1 MRTRFAERMSCPIVR
16 NAYWKGVLFYMLD
29 FDLDKMLF
37 TIPAENH
44 SEEEIRRTL
53 EEHPEVRFVSLVG
66 IDIGGH
72 DTDEKIPAGLFIKDM
87 KKFLSSGVQTDGS
100 SVVLPKIAELNNAK
114 VDIIPDLDVNWYVDH
129 NFKHL
134 DRETG
139 LPVGTLRIPSFLIH
153 NDVAEV
159 GARVILRDAIVNFKR
174 DLLDII
180 KANPYILEHLPIDSA
195 EEIEKIE
202 ITAATEL
209 EFWVKTPDDETDRE
223 QLSTAQIL
231 KEQYWKRTIGPVRTA
246 LEEVMLLLDRYGL
259 EMEMGHKEVGGVKAK
274 LGNSGNYDHVME
286 QLEIDWKFSTAIQ
299 AADNENH
306 IKYVVRDIFRLY
318 GLEVTFMAKPI
329 EGVAGSG
336 EHTHMG
342 LAAKLKDGRR
352 VNLFAAKNMR
362 KDFLSPIGFG
372 ALMGILKNYDVVN
385 PFVSA
390 TNDAFNRL
398 QPGYEA
404 PVCVVTSLGHGVEL
418 PSRNRTVL
426 VGLVRDVENPL
437 ATRFELRAPNPK
449 SNTYLVLAASYMA
462 MLDGIKAAL
471 EAGKTPKE
479 LEISIS
485 KAFEQEDFYLEKDR
499 LYRSELDVFEEYT
512 SQERDILFGRAP
524 RTVWENICAFDDHA
538 EKLKIFQRDDVMTPI
553 TLASYKEAIVAQW
566 ATELHNRIVPNTMDL
581 VRHCVKCHDDSDCV
595 DYDVVYWE
603 KINEIRNFL
612 GRDRLNEQC
621 LLTRI
626 VRALDSRDYDTA
638 SALQVEMQAKVKELT
653 DLYIIYKK
661 NLF

>member
-1 MRTRFAERMSCPIVR
+1 
-16 NAYWKGVLFYMLD
+16 MLD

-37 TIPAENH
+37 TIPAEHH
-44 SEEEIRRTL
+44 SKEEIRDIL
-53 EEHPEVRFVSLVG
+53 KKHPEVRFVSLVG

-72 DTDEKIPAGLFIKDM
+72 DTDEKIPAGLFLEDM
-87 KKFLSSGVQTDGS
+87 DKFLSVGVQTDGS

-114 VDIIPDLDVNWYVDH
+114 VDIIPDTEVNWYVDH
-129 NFKHL
+129 NFKHI

-174 DLLDII
+174 DLLEII
-180 KANPYILEHLPIDSA
+180 KKNPYILEHLPIDSVD
-195 EEIEKIE
+195 EIEKIE

-246 LEEVMLLLDRYGL
+246 LEETMLLLDRYGL
-259 EMEMGHKEVGGVKAK
+259 QMEMGHKEVGGVKAK

-306 IKYVVRDIFRLY
+306 IKYIVRDIFRLY
-318 GLEVTFMAKPI
+318 GLDVTFMAKPM

-352 VNLFAAKNMR
+352 VNLFAAKDMR
-362 KDFLSPIGFG
+362 EDFLSPIGFG

-398 QPGYEA
+398 KPGYEA

-471 EAGKTPKE
+471 EARKTSKE
-479 LEISIS
+479 LEASIS
-485 KAFEQEDFYLEKDR
+485 KDFEQEDFYLERDR

-512 SQERDILFGRAP
+512 SQERDVLFGRAP

-538 EKLKIFQRDDVMTPI
+538 EKLEIFQRDNVMTPI
-553 TLASYKEAIVAQW
+553 TLASYKEAIVGQW

-581 VRHCVKCHDDSDCV
+581 VRNCVKCHDDSDCV

-612 GRDRLNEQC
+612 GKDRLNEQC

-626 VRALDSRDYDTA
+626 VRALDSKDYDTA
-638 SALQVEMQAKVKELT
+638 SRLQVEMQGKVKELT

>member
-1 MRTRFAERMSCPIVR
+1 MF
-16 NAYWKGVLFYMLD
+16 D

-37 TIPAENH
+37 TIPAGNH
-44 SEEEIRRTL
+44 SPEEITSLLRA
-53 EEHPEVRFVSLVG
+53 HPEVRFVSLVG
-66 IDIGGH
+66 LDIGGH
-72 DTDEKIPAGLFIKDM
+72 DTDEKIPVNLFIEDM
-87 KKFLSSGVQTDGS
+87 DKFLNSGVQTDGS

-114 VDIIPDLDVNWYVDH
+114 VDIIPDTEVNWYVDH
-129 NFKHL
+129 NFKHV

-139 LPVGTLRIPSFLIH
+139 LPIGTLRIPSFLIH

-159 GARVILRDAIVNFKR
+159 GSRVILRDAIINFKKE
-174 DLLDII
+174 LLQII
-180 KANPYILEHLPIDSA
+180 KENPYIFDHLDIDGVDQ
-195 EEIEKIE
+195 IEKLE

-209 EFWVKTPDDETDRE
+209 EFWVKTPDDEADRE

-246 LEEVMLLLDRYGL
+246 LEEVMLVLDKYGV

-274 LGNSGNYDHVME
+274 IGNSGNYDHVME

-306 IKYVVRDIFRLY
+306 IKYVVRDIFRMH
-318 GLEVTFMAKPI
+318 GLEVTFMAKPM

-352 VNLFAAKNMR
+352 INLFSAKDM
-362 KDFLSPIGFG
+362 KEEFLSPIGFG
-372 ALMGILKNYDVVN
+372 ALMGILKNYEVVN

-398 QPGYEA
+398 KPGYEA
-404 PVCVVTSLGHGVEL
+404 PVCVVTSLGHGVEM

-426 VGLVRDVENPL
+426 VGLVRDVDNPL

-449 SNTYLVLAASYMA
+449 SNTYLILASSYMA

-471 EAGKTPKE
+471 EGEKTPKE
-479 LEISIS
+479 LEASIS
-485 KAFEQEDFYLEKDR
+485 KEYGQEDFYLEKDR

-512 SQERDILFGRAP
+512 EQERNELFGRVP
-524 RTVWENICAFDDHA
+524 RTVWENICAFEDHPQ
-538 EKLKIFQRDDVMTPI
+538 KLKVFQQDDVMTPI
-553 TLASYKEAIVAQW
+553 TLESYKEAIVAQW

-581 VRHCVKCHDDSDCV
+581 IRHCVKCHDEGDCV

-603 KINEIRNFL
+603 KINTIRNLL
-612 GRDRLNEQC
+612 GRDKLNEQC

-626 VRALDSRDYDTA
+626 VRALDKRDFETA
-638 SALQVEMQAKVKELT
+638 SNLQIEMQEKVKELT